1 MREDSRL
8 ALLGGA
14 PVFAGEWPVWPQIAD
29 LAAVQ
34 EAVASVLSNP
44 HWTTRSSPGRE
55 LATTRAER
63 LWAERCGVRH
73 ALLVTSGSSALE
85 LALRALGIGAGQE
98 VVVPALG
105 WYATAAAV
113 CRVGATPV
121 FADVDMETSCLAPA
135 AVAAAL
141 SERTAAVLVVHLH
154 CAVADLAAL
163 QEVVRPR
170 GIPLIED
177 AAQAHGGA
185 YEGRPVGSHGV
196 IGCFSFNQEKT
207 LAVGEGGA
215 VVTDSEVLFRRMYA
229 LRTDGYLPPEEGAI
243 EVPNPEVQGGNL
255 CMSEIQAALLLPQIA
270 AFDRQLQLR
279 IRHAGE
285 LEAAVAGMQGVR
297 PLTTS
302 AATTVRPYYELG
314 IVLDPDRPGDW
325 PLSLLGR
332 ALSAELGAE
341 VHPTDLPVTVSPLFD
356 PQRRAAGATPPNAAA
371 LQERLLVFHHRLL
384 LSPEITW
391 AFPAALRKV
400 LAAAERMEAAEVV
413 DQTVIGLGS

>member
-1 MREDSRL
+1 MRDDSRL

-14 PVFAGEWPVWPQIAD
+14 PVFAGGWPVWPQIAD
-29 LAAVQ
+29 LAAAQ
-34 EAVASVLSNP
+34 EAVASVLSTP
-44 HWTTRSSPGRE
+44 HWSVRSSPGRE
-55 LATTRAER
+55 MATTRAER

-73 ALLVTSGSSALE
+73 ALLVTSGSAAVE

-113 CRVGATPV
+113 SRVGATPV
-121 FADVDMETSCLAPA
+121 FADVDLETSCLAPA

-141 SERTAAVLVVHLH
+141 GERTAAVVAVHLH
-154 CAVADLAAL
+154 CAVADLEAL
-163 QEVVRPR
+163 AELVRPR

-177 AAQAHGGA
+177 AAQAHGGVFA
-185 YEGRPVGSHGV
+185 GRPVGSHGV

-215 VVTDSEVLFRRMYA
+215 VVTDSEALFRRMHA

-243 EVPNPEVQGGNL
+243 EIPNAEVQGGNQ
-255 CMSEIQAALLLPQIA
+255 CMSEIQAALLIPQIA

-285 LEAAVAGMQGVR
+285 LEAAVAGIPGVR
-297 PLTTS
+297 PLTTPS
-302 AATTVRPYYELG
+302 RTTVRPYYEFG
-314 IVLDPDRPGDW
+314 IVLDPDRRPGDW
-325 PLSLLGR
+325 PLSLIGR

-341 VHPTDLPVTVSPLFD
+341 IHPTDLPVTASPLFD
-356 PQRRAAGATPPNAAA
+356 PQYRFAGATPPDAAT

-384 LSPEITW
+384 LSPDIIW

-400 LAAAERMEAAEVV
+400 LAAAERLRASEVV
-413 DQTVIGLGS
+413 AQAG

>member
-1 MREDSRL
+1 MSEDSRP
-8 ALLGGA
+8 ALLGGP
-14 PVFAGEWPVWPQIAD
+14 PVFAGDWPVWPRIED
-29 LAAVQ
+29 LTAAQ

-44 HWTTRSSPGRE
+44 HWSVRSSPGRE
-55 LATTRAER
+55 MATTRAER
-63 LWAERCGVRH
+63 LWAERCGARYS
-73 ALLVTSGSSALE
+73 LLVTSGSSALE

-113 CRVGATPV
+113 CRLGATPV
-121 FADVDMETSCLAPA
+121 FADIDMETSCLAAA

-141 SERTAAVLVVHLH
+141 TERTAAVVVVHLH

-163 QEVVRPR
+163 REVVRPH
-170 GIPLIED
+170 GIPLVED
-177 AAQAHGGA
+177 AAQAHGAA
-185 YEGRPVGSHGV
+185 YAGRPVGSHGV

-215 VVTDSEVLFRRMYA
+215 VVTDSEVLFHRMHA
-229 LRTDGYLPPEEGAI
+229 LRTDGYLPPEGGVCEI
-243 EVPNPEVQGGNL
+243 PNAEVQGGNL
-255 CMSEIQAALLLPQIA
+255 CMSEMQAALLLPQIA

-285 LEAAVAGMQGVR
+285 LEAAVAGIPGVR
-297 PLTTS
+297 PLTTPPK
-302 AATTVRPYYELG
+302 TTVRPYYEFG

-325 PLSLLGR
+325 PLSLIGR

-341 VHPTDLPVTVSPLFD
+341 VHPTDLPVTASPLFD
-356 PQRRAAGATPPNAAA
+356 PQLRAAGATPPNAAA

-384 LSPEITW
+384 LSPDITW

-400 LAAAERMEAAEVV
+400 LAAAERLGASEVLAQAV
-413 DQTVIGLGS
+413 